1 MIHKS
6 DYRMN
11 LHSALVVVV
20 VLPNSKLTF
29 PPHCIMMMRKAHF
42 DFAILKILGWFIHD
56 IIQHYFQIVQYNDF
70 DVDLNF

>member
-11 LHSALVVVV
+11 LHSVLVVVV

-29 PPHCIMMMRKAHF
+29 PPHCIMMRKAHF